1 MISNAQRHFS
11 EVGRLCTMA
20 WVNVAPDGTVS
31 LAAFME
37 FPGIYDMKR
46 DKPFG
51 ATIPQAI
58 VDGMRVE
65 YGDSGSLNASTR
77 ETIALFLDSHIVK
90 KDGTISF
97 PLFMEGIANSKR
109 FIIACA
115 TEQYYYYKATYTHEK
130 PAQTT
135 NDLQSE

>member
-1 MISNAQRHFS
+1 
-11 EVGRLCTMA
+11 MA

-31 LAAFME
+31 IAAFME
-37 FPGIYDMKR
+37 YPGILEMKR

-51 ATIPQAI
+51 ATIPLAI
-58 VDGMRVE
+58 VEGMRVE

-97 PLFMEGIANSKR
+97 PLFMEGMDNTIRS
-109 FIIACA
+109 IIACA

-130 PAQTT
+130 PAQTI